1 MKPQFEP
8 SRPRVLAAA
17 VRAISPIALALAL
30 LALALALG
38 ALFAPHPADA
48 KTIRV
53 IAPTDLPKEVAA
65 PESLA
70 YSVDEL
76 PYRVAPGDQLTVD
89 FGVTLDGKPIRAEN
103 LLVRPDGMI
112 TLNPVGDIRAA
123 GLTTADLDSVLMQK
137 YVNVYRE
144 PRITIDVTK
153 LAGNFVHIF
162 GEVRAPGS
170 YEMMPNSTVLQAIA
184 RAGGANDKAAMNNI
198 ILMRR
203 TGPNSLVARRIEAN
217 RAINQGLASYDP
229 YLRRFDV
236 IFVPKSAIASVNLWV
251 EQHVTNLLSVPTGYI
266 YGWEAFHM
274 DRVFPKSVR
283 IQP

>member
-1 MKPQFEP
+1 MKPHNVP
-8 SRPRVLAAA
+8 TRPRVLAVAL
-17 VRAISPIALALAL
+17 RTLSPIAMALAL

-48 KTIRV
+48 KTIQV
-53 IAPTDLPKEVAA
+53 PATDLPKEPAA
-65 PESLA
+65 AESLA

-89 FGVTLDGKPIRAEN
+89 FGVSLDGKSLRAEN

-112 TLNPVGDIRAA
+112 TLSPIGDVRAA
-123 GLTTADLDSVLMQK
+123 GMTTADLDSVLTQK
-137 YVNVYRE
+137 YAGVFRE

-153 LAGNFVHIF
+153 LAGNFVHVM

-170 YEMMPNSTVLQAIA
+170 YEMMPNGTVLQAIA
-184 RAGGANDKAAMNNI
+184 RAGGANDKAALNNV

-203 TGPNSLVARRIEAN
+203 TGPNSLVARRVQVN
-217 RAINQGLASYDP
+217 RAISQGLASYDP
-229 YLRRFDV
+229 YLRRFDIV
-236 IFVPKSAIASVNLWV
+236 YVPKSAIASVNLWV

-274 DRVFPKSVR
+274 DRVFPKSARV
-283 IQP
+283 QP